1 MYEKK
6 PVTEIQ
12 KKILDGISNIY
23 EKAKGYFLWELTK
36 GVAIAIKDTSDKV
49 ADDAAKLDV
58 YNLTGEDLEN
68 YTYKNEGITR
78 KKAASAMGYVLV
90 KGKGIV
96 SKGNVFET
104 EGLVRFI
111 AIDTVPVDGEARVD
125 VIAEQPGLN
134 GNVPAETV
142 INIPITISGISEC
155 NNPEPMTGG
164 YDAESDEELL
174 NRYLEF
180 VRDPPTSGNKS
191 HYKAW
196 AKEVVGVSD
205 AYVVPLWNG
214 PNTVKV
220 VIINQEH
227 LPANDELVADVQNHI
242 DPGITGTGEGEAPV
256 GAFCTVVSAGAKSVT
271 ISANIVIA
279 EGYEPGAVKLNIE
292 KIVSEYF
299 AGLAFKQYY
308 ISYAKVGAMILN
320 AEGVLDYSEL
330 LVNNGTVNIDCTKE
344 EVFVLGVVT
353 LNE

>member
-111 AIDTVPVDGEARVD
+111 AIDTVPVDGETRVD

-174 NRYLEF
+174 NRYFRCICCAIME
-180 VRDPPTSGNKS
+180 
-191 HYKAW
+191 W
-196 AKEVVGVSD
+196 A
-205 AYVVPLWNG
+205 
-214 PNTVKV
+214 
-220 VIINQEH
+220 
-227 LPANDELVADVQNHI
+227 
-242 DPGITGTGEGEAPV
+242 
-256 GAFCTVVSAGAKSVT
+256 
-271 ISANIVIA
+271 
-279 EGYEPGAVKLNIE
+279 
-292 KIVSEYF
+292 EYR
-299 AGLAFKQYY
+299 
-308 ISYAKVGAMILN
+308 
-320 AEGVLDYSEL
+320 
-330 LVNNGTVNIDCTKE
+330 
-344 EVFVLGVVT
+344 
-353 LNE
+353 

>member
-1 MYEKK
+1 MYEKR
-6 PVTEIQ
+6 PITEIQ

-49 ADDAAKLDV
+49 ADDAAKLDI

-68 YTYKNEGITR
+68 YTFKNEGITR
-78 KKAASAMGYVLV
+78 KEAASATGYIIV

-96 SKGNVFET
+96 SKNDAFET
-104 EGLVRFI
+104 EGLVRFL
-111 AIDTVPVDGEARVD
+111 AIDAVSVDGEARVD
-125 VIAEQPGLN
+125 VIAEKPGLN

-155 NNPEPMTGG
+155 YNPEPMASG

-174 NRYLEF
+174 NRYLEY

-227 LPANDELVADVQNHI
+227 LPANNELVAEVQKHI
-242 DPGITGTGEGEAPV
+242 DPGISGTGEGEAPV
-256 GAFCTVVSAGAKSVT
+256 GAFCTVSAAGSKTVT
-271 ISANIVIA
+271 ISAHIVMA
-279 EGYEPGAVKLNIE
+279 EGYVADTVKTNIE
-292 KIVSEYF
+292 KIISEYF
-299 AGLAFKQYY
+299 AELAFKQYY
-308 ISYAKVGAMILN
+308 ISYAKVGAMILT
-320 AEGVLDYSEL
+320 ADGVLDYSEL
-330 LVNNGTVNIDCTKE
+330 LVNNGTANIDCTKE

-353 LNE
+353 LHE